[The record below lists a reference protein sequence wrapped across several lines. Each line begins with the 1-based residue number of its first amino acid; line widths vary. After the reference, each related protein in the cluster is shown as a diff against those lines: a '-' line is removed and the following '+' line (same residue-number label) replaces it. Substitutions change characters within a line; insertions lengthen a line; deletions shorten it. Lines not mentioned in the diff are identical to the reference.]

1 MSAVA
6 EAGRDVVRRV
16 SRRSPGWW
24 RAGTTRGRTR
34 AEAVAA
40 LVRDLAAYGAR
51 AEGTEPRT
59 PPPAK
64 RDDVLADQLAVM
76 VYDLELALAARPDGT
91 LAARAVAEC
100 LLTAYEVD
108 PRPVPAHL
116 LDAVLTGDAGPL
128 GDAVRA
134 LPRLRDG

>member
-24 RAGTTRGRTR
+24 RAATPRGRTR
-34 AEAVAA
+34 AAAVAA

-51 AEGTEPRT
+51 AEGAAPRT
-59 PPPAK
+59 PPPAA

-76 VYDLELALAARPDGT
+76 VYDLELALTTRPDGA

-116 LDAVLTGDAGPL
+116 LDAVLAGDVGPL